1 MAEILRLKVDFAGG
15 AVVGPSS
22 SSFYTLGAEPAALR
36 AAVNTFYGAFVS
48 NLPSSLSVS
57 IPPSGDVIDAETG
70 EIVDIWTDGATL
82 SRVGIDDSAH
92 PAGVGCRV
100 VWSTDGRTN
109 RRRVRGTTFVV
120 PLGGTA
126 YESNG
131 TLNQTFL
138 DRIRPAAVD
147 LVDDLL
153 GTFVVWTRP
162 KDGAGGK
169 TSLVIGSSVPDTV
182 SWLRSRRT

>member
-1 MAEILRLKVDFAGG
+1 MAEILRLKVDLAGG

-22 SSFYTLGAEPAALR
+22 SSFYSVGAEPAALR
-36 AAVNTFYGAFVS
+36 AAVSDFYGAFVS
-48 NLPSSLSVS
+48 NLPSSLAVV
-57 IPPSGDVIDAETG
+57 IPPSGDVIDEATG
-70 EIVDIWTDGATL
+70 EIVDIWTDGQ
-82 SRVGIDDSAH
+82 SISKVGIDDSAH

-138 DRIRPAAVD
+138 DRIRPAAVGLVED
-147 LVDDLL
+147 LV
-153 GTFVVWTRP
+153 GHFVVWTRP
-162 KDGAGGK
+162 RDGAGGK
-169 TSLVIGSSVPDTV
+169 LSQVIGSSVPDTV